1 MTNETAILAGGC
13 FWGMQDLIRKL
24 PGVTHTRVGYSG
36 GDLKNPG
43 YRDVS
48 TGKTGHAESIKID
61 FDPEII
67 SYRKLLEFFFQIHD
81 PTTLNRQGNDVGT
94 QYRSAIFT
102 LSKEQQITARD
113 LISELEQSAIWPS
126 EIVTKVEP
134 AGEFYDAE
142 DNHQDY
148 LETYPEGYT
157 CHFIRPDWK
166 LS

>member
-1 MTNETAILAGGC
+1 MTTEIAILAGGC

-24 PGVTHTRVGYSG
+24 PGVKETRVGYSG
-36 GDLKNPG
+36 GDLNNPG
-43 YRDVS
+43 YKDVS
-48 TGKTGHAESIKID
+48 KGNTGHAESIKIE
-61 FDPEII
+61 FDSKEIN
-67 SYRKLLEFFFQIHD
+67 YRKLLEFFFQIHD

-113 LISELEQSAIWPS
+113 LISELEQSDIYPS
-126 EIVTKVEP
+126 EIVTRVEP

-148 LETYPEGYT
+148 LENYPEGYT

-166 LS
+166 LG